1 MASAC
6 LQFISELRILSS
18 RQKKT
23 FNDNGESS
31 GCSARSCSA
40 GLPNLVKYL
49 LKGYPMKVKELIT
62 QLQNLDPEAIVLVAG
77 FETQST
83 GRVAEADIIKE
94 CLTVSTSEDPM
105 QGNRKLSREGEA
117 SVWLGWRKDYR
128 TEYCLRA
135 IDDPDEL
142 A

>member
-1 MASAC
+1 M
-6 LQFISELRILSS
+6 
-18 RQKKT
+18 
-23 FNDNGESS
+23 
-31 GCSARSCSA
+31 
-40 GLPNLVKYL
+40 VKYL

-83 GRVAEADIIKE
+83 GRVSEADIIKE

-105 QGNRKLSREGEA
+105 EGNRKLSREGEA

-128 TEYCLRA
+128 TGYFLRA